1 MNSTANSEQYSTL
14 GTTQVSKKA
23 PSRMRED
30 FEEQEKQL
38 DEMNAILANINMQN
52 AAKTQE
58 LKRQDKQLDAVT
70 GKQTETMYKVEK
82 SSRKLNKLL

>member
-1 MNSTANSEQYSTL
+1 
-14 GTTQVSKKA
+14 
-23 PSRMRED
+23 MRED

-82 SSRKLNKLL
+82 SSRKLNKLLWALFECL